1 MTDTPETPDRP
12 RSSSTVLMENDQ
24 VRVSRSDFVP
34 GAETGWH
41 KHDLDYVIVTL
52 TDCPL
57 RQELPGGEVKDVVI
71 AAGQAYTRN
80 AGTEHNVINIGT
92 TAMAFVEIE
101 LKSSAD

>member
-1 MTDTPETPDRP
+1 MTDASERP
-12 RSSSTVLMENDQ
+12 KSTSTLLMENDQ

-41 KHDLDYVIVTL
+41 KHGLDYVVVTL

-57 RQELPGGEVKDVVI
+57 RQELPGGEVKDSVI
-71 AAGQAYTRN
+71 DAGQAYTRS

-92 TAMAFVEIE
+92 TDMAFVEIE
-101 LKSSAD
+101 LKSPR